1 VARKSTR
8 ILLLGKKTEDGK
20 TLQEYITESLPQ
32 EVPLEY
38 IHKVSCELDDI
49 TIEITP
55 DQLSQPIDLNDLT
68 AIYNVLGKNEFIK
81 TLEII
86 IDLQKVQDK
95 LQEESS
101 TFLNKTF
108 PENI

>member
-1 VARKSTR
+1 VAKKSTR
-8 ILLLGKKTEDGK
+8 ILLLGRKTEDGK
-20 TLQEYITESLPQ
+20 TLQEYMTESLPQ

-38 IHKVSCELDDI
+38 IHKVNCELDDM
-49 TIEITP
+49 TIELTP
-55 DQLSQPIDLNDLT
+55 KELSQPIDLNDLT

-95 LQEESS
+95 LRKES
-101 TFLNKTF
+101 TDFLNKNF